1 MWDRRM
7 RGAICL
13 IRLRHS
19 WPSFLSRSGSD
30 RRYGGA
36 GRCMLDKLESRLASP
51 VYGYGF
57 TDCGLR
63 YIRPPIGA
71 VTRNQLAPFFDGGIM
86 FRCITC
92 LVFLISA
99 HATAAQDQPPSPVTP
114 PFFGGGAIPPTD
126 LPSGIGNY
134 CIYQSLIFSIGSPI
148 CVGKTS
154 FVCAPSTEKIGF
166 NQRGYWTARP
176 NDPNLLSTPVCE

>member
-1 MWDRRM
+1 
-7 RGAICL
+7 
-13 IRLRHS
+13 
-19 WPSFLSRSGSD
+19 
-30 RRYGGA
+30 
-36 GRCMLDKLESRLASP
+36 
-51 VYGYGF
+51 
-57 TDCGLR
+57 
-63 YIRPPIGA
+63 
-71 VTRNQLAPFFDGGIM
+71 M

-99 HATAAQDQPPSPVTP
+99 HAAAAQAQPPSAVSP

-134 CIYQSLIFSIGSPI
+134 CIYQSLIFSVGSPI

-154 FVCAPSTEKIGF
+154 FVCAPTTDKMGF
-166 NQRGYWTARP
+166 NQRGYWTSRP

>member
-1 MWDRRM
+1 
-7 RGAICL
+7 
-13 IRLRHS
+13 
-19 WPSFLSRSGSD
+19 
-30 RRYGGA
+30 
-36 GRCMLDKLESRLASP
+36 
-51 VYGYGF
+51 
-57 TDCGLR
+57 
-63 YIRPPIGA
+63 
-71 VTRNQLAPFFDGGIM
+71 M

-99 HATAAQDQPPSPVTP
+99 HAAAAQDQRPSAVSP
-114 PFFGGGAIPPTD
+114 PFFGGGAIPSTD

-134 CIYQSLIFSIGSPI
+134 CIYQSLIFSVGSPI

-154 FVCAPSTEKIGF
+154 FVCAPTTDKMGY